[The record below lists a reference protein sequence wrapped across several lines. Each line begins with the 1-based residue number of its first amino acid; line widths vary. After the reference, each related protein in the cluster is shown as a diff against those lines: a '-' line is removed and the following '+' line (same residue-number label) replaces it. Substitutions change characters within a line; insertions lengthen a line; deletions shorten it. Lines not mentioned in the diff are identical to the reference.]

1 MYFFILV
8 LLMTTSFVLIKLDKS
23 LKDKQTFITMK
34 GEDILVIKSI
44 HGYHFITKTKTL
56 FYSSRVE
63 ALLYLF
69 RKGYVPFNY

>member
-1 MYFFILV
+1 MYFFILT
-8 LLMTTSFVLIKLDKS
+8 LLMTISLVLVKLDKN

-44 HGYHFITKTKTL
+44 HGYHFITKNKTL
-56 FYSSRVE
+56 FFSSRFE

-69 RKGYVPFNY
+69 MKGYVPFNY